1 MLNTLI
7 GETVQASVDLVSSQ
21 ITRILPSPSFVAE
34 GSRVLDAALPV
45 LAQYQPIGVALS
57 YGTSAWSLYEK
68 GVRFYSFEPQTPQQY
83 LKELVEGVKTV
94 AHFASVFFQSPTGH
108 FIHSALDLIDKLKEL
123 SCEPSLK
130 KGLLVISRAL
140 YFYLF
145 VKGNSPYVH
154 FLALLVQA
162 ASNFLHTALHAQTM
176 YQSGEGLSHEKN
188 LACLSETVLGIIH
201 LCQASHCIA
210 QIRTKDS
217 FDHPLKDLAKKVDAK
232 RVILTDAQGKEHD
245 FGSHFHG
252 YGKGLVKGMNISFI
266 RTVLP
271 DGSPGIELSFKL
283 NHVHRERLEKTL
295 EKFSKLS
302 AEERKEVLKAL
313 DIQASDFKV
322 QTSTLFTH
330 GVSLKKKEP
339 EVFSEKDLLKSFGIE
354 AENFESLTPQQVIDF
369 KKAVGFISDDEIE
382 EPVSLDEEQSHEE
395 DSDARVLDFKMGT
408 SDLVLKEG
416 HKITLEGLGTLMIG
430 RLDEYYEKDCLFVQV
445 KEGHDID
452 TFLKV
457 LSPMGL
463 CDALQPSSP
472 EDFLRMKVGL
482 LFRAF
487 FPRDAF
493 ALERSEKF
501 FASSVDE
508 LKCEIITEKPEM
520 EKIFQEHL
528 PRMEPR
534 EILPGYFRYAI
545 PGFGQNIGVRA
556 LTHSLLEQTRLN
568 VEELDSLATIFKIG
582 LVSHEWRR
590 TYDNDASAD
599 DVVYTQAIV
608 EENIKYSHP
617 ISKFSAYS
625 GGKSIR
631 LFLSSRILETPT
643 FQYSNGDDLTG
654 FRNIEEY
661 PQRPSIPELIQTMQ
675 AQLSSPSPDF
685 TETDF
690 HEILIKDRIPPEA
703 ITGMY
708 IKKPKHKELVV
719 SHFRK
724 RGIIQTDSEGKET
737 INGIPVDEFIHT
749 GSKVLTEAM
758 VRRASL

>member
-7 GETVQASVDLVSSQ
+7 AETVQSSINIVTSQ

-34 GSRVLDAALPV
+34 GSRIFDAALPV
-45 LAQYQPIGVALS
+45 LAQYQPIGTALS
-57 YGTSAWSLYEK
+57 YGTTAWCLYEK
-68 GVRFYSFEPQTPQQY
+68 GLHFYSFEPSTPQQC
-83 LKELVEGVKTV
+83 LKELLKGVKTV
-94 AHFASVFFQSPTGH
+94 AHCANIFFQSPTGH
-108 FIHSALDLIDKLKEL
+108 FIYSVLDLIEKFKEL
-123 SCEPSLK
+123 SYEPSLK

-145 VKGNSPYVH
+145 VKGNSPQIHVV
-154 FLALLVQA
+154 ALLVQA
-162 ASNFLHTALHAQTM
+162 ASNFLQMTLHAQAM
-176 YQSGEGLSHEKN
+176 HQSGEGLSHEKN

-201 LCQASHCIA
+201 LCQASHCIS
-210 QIRTKDS
+210 QIRTEKS
-217 FDHPLKDLAKKVDAK
+217 FEHPLKDLAKKVDAK
-232 RVILTDAQGKEHD
+232 RVILTDVHGKEHE

-252 YGKGLVKGMNISFI
+252 YGKGLVKGMNICFI

-271 DGSPGIELSFKL
+271 DGTPGIELSFKL

-302 AEERKEVLKAL
+302 TEERQEVLKAL

-322 QTSTLFTH
+322 ETSALFTH
-330 GVSLKKKEP
+330 GVPLKKKER
-339 EVFSEKDLLKSFGIE
+339 EELSEKDWLKSLGIE
-354 AENFESLTPQQVIDF
+354 AENLQSLTPQQVIDF

-382 EPVSLDEEQSHEE
+382 EPFSLDDEQSQDK
-395 DSDARVLDFKMGT
+395 DSDAEAFDFKIAT
-408 SDLVLKEG
+408 SALVLKDG

-430 RLDEYYEKDCLFVQV
+430 RLDEYYEKDRLFVQV
-445 KEGHDID
+445 REGQDID
-452 TFLKV
+452 TFIKV
-457 LSPMGL
+457 LSPIGL

-472 EDFLRMKVGL
+472 EDLLRMKVGL

-493 ALERSEKF
+493 TLERSERF
-501 FASSVDE
+501 FDSSLDR
-508 LKCEIITEKPEM
+508 LKCEIITQKPEM
-520 EKIFQEHL
+520 ERIFQEHL

-556 LTHSLLEQTRLN
+556 LTHSLLEHTQLN
-568 VEELDSLATIFKIG
+568 EEQLDSLATIFKIG
-582 LVSHEWRR
+582 LISHEWQRK
-590 TYDNDASAD
+590 YENVDSAD
-599 DVVYTQAIV
+599 DVVYTQAVV

-617 ISKFSAYS
+617 LREFSAYS
-625 GGKSIR
+625 NSPIR

-643 FQYSNGDDLTG
+643 FQYLNGDDLTG
-654 FRNIEEY
+654 FRNIDEY
-661 PQRPSIPELIQTMQ
+661 PQRPSIPELTQTMQ
-675 AQLSSPSPDF
+675 AHLSSPSPDF
-685 TETDF
+685 AETDF
-690 HEILIKDRIPPEA
+690 HEILVKDRIPPEA

-724 RGIIQTDSEGKET
+724 TGIIKTDSEGKET
-737 INGIPVDEFIHT
+737 INGIPLDEFIHT

-758 VRRASL
+758 IRRASI